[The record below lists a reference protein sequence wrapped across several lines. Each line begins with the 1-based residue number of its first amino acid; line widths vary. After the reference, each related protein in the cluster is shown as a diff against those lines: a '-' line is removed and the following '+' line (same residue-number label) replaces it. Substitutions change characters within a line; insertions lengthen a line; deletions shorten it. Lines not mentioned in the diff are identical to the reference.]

1 MRAART
7 RRAFRLLHYPV
18 TFVVPLYN
26 ALQIKLS
33 ICLWHESQSA
43 KTPFAGRGRTQ
54 INERFIFHNAPRCLN
69 SVSAIE
75 CFYCFYFPTYT

>member
-26 ALQIKLS
+26 ALQ
-33 ICLWHESQSA
+33 
-43 KTPFAGRGRTQ
+43 
-54 INERFIFHNAPRCLN
+54 LN
-69 SVSAIE
+69 CQFVCGTNHRAQKRHLRVGENSN
-75 CFYCFYFPTYT
+75 